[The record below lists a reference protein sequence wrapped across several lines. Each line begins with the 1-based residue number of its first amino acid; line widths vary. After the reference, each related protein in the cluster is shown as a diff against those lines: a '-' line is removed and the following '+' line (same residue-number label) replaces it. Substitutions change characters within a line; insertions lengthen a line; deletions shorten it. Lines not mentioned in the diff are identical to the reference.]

1 MNFSNERVLAHNNWP
16 TDIRFKAEEIFL
28 GRLSGQNSKV
38 PFEPME
44 LTFSDD
50 PDYQRCIGHLLDALD
65 QMPSRPD
72 YALDHFFRIIDI
84 VGTSIPIGK
93 GIRGVVQ
100 GVAQLLLVDDR
111 ASWERI
117 IDALC
122 TAMPLRTHE
131 FLAKRLLS
139 ASIAPS
145 GKDGLHKRALHTLG
159 PNFHPAF
166 VTKYTTDKSGALIT
180 DETKFDWA
188 SAGKL
193 LKLYLSGRPST
204 RLKAASTQ
212 ALDLT
217 KPSNVPDYRRRSEV
231 LTSLLLF
238 QIRNERAHGAII
250 SPFRTSKAT
259 ITRYQS
265 YYFSMLIAYIYALGI
280 MNLKFNCISP
290 SKILTGCIKNIEA
303 QSVFFD
309 F

>member
-1 MNFSNERVLAHNNWP
+1 MNFSNERILAHNDWP
-16 TDIRFKAEEIFL
+16 TDIRFKAEDAFRNRLL
-28 GRLSGQNSKV
+28 GRDSRA
-38 PFEPME
+38 PFEPMQ

-65 QMPSRPD
+65 QIPSRPD
-72 YALDHFFRIIDI
+72 YAFDHFFRIIDI

-100 GVAQLLLVDDR
+100 GVAQSLLVDDR
-111 ASWERI
+111 ASWEQI

-139 ASIAPS
+139 ASLLPP
-145 GKDGLHKRALHTLG
+145 GKEGLHKRALHTLG
-159 PNFHPAF
+159 SNFYPALI
-166 VTKYTTDKSGALIT
+166 TKYTTDKSGYLIT
-180 DETKFDWA
+180 DESKFDWA

-193 LKLYLSGRPST
+193 LKLYLSGKPGT
-204 RLKAASTQ
+204 RTKAASTQ

-217 KPSNVPDYRRRSEV
+217 KPSNVPDHRRRSEV

-238 QIRNERAHGAII
+238 QVRNERAHGAVI

-259 ITRYQS
+259 IVRYQS
-265 YYFSMLIAYIYALGI
+265 YYFSMLISYIYALGI
-280 MNLKFNCISP
+280 MNLKFKCIAP
-290 SKILTGCIKNIEA
+290 PELLAGCLKNIQA
-303 QSVFFD
+303 QRDFFD
-309 F
+309 L

>member
-1 MNFSNERVLAHNNWP
+1 MNFSNERIRAHNDWP
-16 TDIRFKAEEIFL
+16 TDIRFKAEDAFRS
-28 GRLSGQNSKV
+28 RLLERNSKV
-38 PFEPME
+38 PFEPMQ

-84 VGTSIPIGK
+84 VGTSIPIGNAIK
-93 GIRGVVQ
+93 GVVQ
-100 GVAQLLLVDDR
+100 GAAQRLLVDDR

-139 ASIAPS
+139 ASILPP

-159 PNFHPAF
+159 SNFHPAF
-166 VTKYTTDKSGALIT
+166 ITKYTTDKSGCLIT
-180 DETKFDWA
+180 DESKFDWA

-193 LKLYLSGRPST
+193 LKLYLSGKPST
-204 RLKAASTQ
+204 RMKAASTQ
-212 ALDLT
+212 ALDLS
-217 KPSNVPDYRRRSEV
+217 KLSNVPDYRRRSEV

-259 ITRYQS
+259 IVRYQS
-265 YYFSMLIAYIYALGI
+265 YYFSMLISYVYALGI
-280 MNLKFNCISP
+280 MNLKFNCIIP
-290 SKILTGCIKNIEA
+290 SEILTGCLKNI
-303 QSVFFD
+303 QIQKDFFD